1 MMSSILYRNA
11 SGKDVTHTSYSSR
24 STFKKCPRQFQLERI
39 HGWSDKSQRAAPLF
53 GKCIEA
59 GLQAYEESGRVH
71 EAGVKVFRR
80 LWEEVKLT
88 PDFEHLIYTA
98 TETSW
103 EQLMKSG
110 EQLMLLYELKAP
122 HLPIVKPLFQQRIRK
137 TLFPGTNLCM
147 LENVAVLDILSFP
160 PWDHK
165 MLSPITQQD
174 AQGGHD
180 DQHPHREL
188 IIDVKT
194 AGKDFP
200 TALVSLDPQLAEYA
214 WQTRIPD
221 VAFLWF
227 AKAGHGFKRGSRIA
241 LLVTR
246 PPLWA
251 GWEGFV
257 LDVAEDEKGSQALSI
272 GSWDTLQKYESAVKG
287 IRGKKLDDLKQ
298 NLILTGHGDGS
309 ILTVAPSDVTKQRI
323 QFAAARLTEE
333 DMDEVGRSVAQTTVE
348 MVRAHEQDF
357 YEKQPGVRFPSEKCG
372 FCSMRFHCL
381 HDSEGRDKNLTRRG
395 EEWLDGVDLEN
406 E

>member
-1 MMSSILYRNA
+1 MSILYRNSA
-11 SGKDVTHTSYSSR
+11 GKEVTHTSYSSR
-24 STFKKCPRQFQLERI
+24 STFRKCPRQFQLERI
-39 HGWSDKSQRAAPLF
+39 HGWSDKAQRAAPLF

-103 EQLMKSG
+103 EQLLKSG

-165 MLSPITQQD
+165 MLPKID
-174 AQGGHD
+174 EPALPNDIEAFHE
-180 DQHPHREL
+180 PREL

-227 AKAGHGFKRGSRIA
+227 IKSGHGFKRGSRIA
-241 LLVTR
+241 LLVAR
-246 PPLWA
+246 APLWA

-257 LDVAEDEKGSQALSI
+257 LDVAEDDAGAQVLSI
-272 GSWDTLQKYESAVKG
+272 GSWDTLQKYEAAVKG
-287 IRGKKLDDLKQ
+287 IRGKALDAAKKNSIDA
-298 NLILTGHGDGS
+298 GHADGS
-309 ILTVAPSDVTKQRI
+309 IITVSPADVTKQRI
-323 QFAAARLTEE
+323 QFAAARLTEA

-357 YEKQPGVRFPSEKCG
+357 YEQNMSVRFPNERCN
-372 FCSMRFHCL
+372 FCSMRHICL
-381 HDSEGRDKNLTRRG
+381 HDSDSRDKLLTKRG
-395 EEWLDGVDLEN
+395 EEWLRSE